1 MDFKKL
7 NEMFKDLTSEG
18 IPTDLSKEV
27 KIDVKKQINEHKKK
41 ITNTND
47 RRELPVPQQQ

>member
-1 MDFKKL
+1 
-7 NEMFKDLTSEG
+7 MFFDLTSEV
-18 IPTDLSKEV
+18 IPTDLSKEAKV
-27 KIDVKKQINEHKKK
+27 DVKKQINVEKKK